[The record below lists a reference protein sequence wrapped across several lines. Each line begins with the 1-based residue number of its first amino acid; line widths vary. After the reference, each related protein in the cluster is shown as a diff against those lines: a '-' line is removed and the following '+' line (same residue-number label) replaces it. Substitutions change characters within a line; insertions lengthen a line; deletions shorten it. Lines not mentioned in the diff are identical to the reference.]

1 MNASFRRDLVEEIFY
16 KSHRWLEDYVADH
29 DGPISDDV
37 LLLRNGVEEILEF
50 FDDREL
56 DKELYRQTEL
66 EIEEIIDNLKAARD
80 YPKQVRRDWARTVG
94 L

>member
-1 MNASFRRDLVEEIFY
+1 MNASFRRDLVEEILD
-16 KSHRWLEDYVADH
+16 KSHRWLEDYVEDH

-56 DKELYRQTEL
+56 DKELFRQTEL
-66 EIEEIIDNLKAARD
+66 EIEEIRNDLQDAWD
-80 YPKQVRRDWARTVG
+80 YPEQVRRDWARAVG